1 MSGTEGLS
9 PGAGGANPTM
19 TATNF
24 NVTMPETILLEAQSG
39 IAADTLLFGSVRYT
53 AWDGFSITPNRYPD
67 GAGGVGGSLVSY
79 TDDVMTYTL
88 GLGCAPFADFRDND
102 AIAFGIRIGYQF

>member
-1 MSGTEGLS
+1 MGGVAYEVPEIALRVALTYFSDVKLGMSGTEGLS

-67 GAGGVGGSLVSY
+67 GAGGVGGSLV
-79 TDDVMTYTL
+79 
-88 GLGCAPFADFRDND
+88 
-102 AIAFGIRIGYQF
+102 